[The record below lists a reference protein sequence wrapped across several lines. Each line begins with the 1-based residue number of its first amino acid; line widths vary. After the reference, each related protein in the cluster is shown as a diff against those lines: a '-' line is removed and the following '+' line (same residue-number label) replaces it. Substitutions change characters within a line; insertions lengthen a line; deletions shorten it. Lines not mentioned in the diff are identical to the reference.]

1 MTAGFKK
8 FRSRAS
14 RINGA
19 KKNGKSRL
27 IVLSLAGWLQR
38 NRKEWKQWIGLRLEK
53 LEGIKV
59 ELSD

>member
-1 MTAGFKK
+1 ME
-8 FRSRAS
+8 
-14 RINGA
+14 
-19 KKNGKSRL
+19 KSRL

-38 NRKEWKQWIGLRLEK
+38 NRKEWKWIGLRLEK

>member
-19 KKNGKSRL
+19 KKNGKIASDRS
-27 IVLSLAGWLQR
+27 VARRMASQ
-38 NRKEWKQWIGLRLEK
+38 NRKEWKQMDWTSFGEIRRDK
-53 LEGIKV
+53 
-59 ELSD
+59 S